1 MFVLRGLPG
10 PGMFFLLRAQ
20 HSRRGGAPSCL
31 PRHRPMTSSDAYA
44 TPATEDRT
52 VAILSYLTFIGFIV
66 AIVLNSSRKT
76 QLGSFHLRQAL
87 GLIIT
92 AIVLYPVSLFLM
104 FIPILGWLAMFL
116 MWMTFLVLVIMGFIS
131 AVSGK
136 TTPVP
141 IVGPM
146 YQRWF
151 ANAFN

>member
-1 MFVLRGLPG
+1 
-10 PGMFFLLRAQ
+10 
-20 HSRRGGAPSCL
+20 
-31 PRHRPMTSSDAYA
+31 MTGSDAYA

-92 AIVLYPVSLFLM
+92 AIVLYPVSLVLL
-104 FIPILGWLAMFL
+104 FIPILGWLAMFV
-116 MWMTFLVLVIMGFIS
+116 MWMTFLVFVVMGFIS